1 MKKMSKIA
9 SLSILLACIIIN
21 SSDVSA
27 QNAVC
32 VYCGIPLSA
41 ATRGSD
47 HKPSCQYYTPPRST
61 TTKPATTSSP
71 SSSGS
76 TAEPTPI
83 GPTNVSGT
91 IIQTLVPFL
100 LSSPDP
106 EQTEAEEKAKALE
119 KERVAAENAEKK
131 RIQDEIDQ
139 AKHDK
144 LMESYK
150 TLPGSTSIGFKSL
163 PLSTGNAAKTTDSEP
178 LDTNTV
184 ALQEQ
189 KNFEKDTATWIGL
202 QKKLFNERL
211 ENSNKWASNLS
222 ASLTSKVPPLPYK
235 KFDELQ
241 PGDVLLIAP
250 GKGDLSIG
258 IVWADQLASGSTES
272 SASHTVTFLKEV
284 NGQKLFMDNQPRH
297 GPTIIS
303 ENQFYERYGSR
314 SMDVARLASCGIAQ
328 PLNEAEAE
336 KLFKAAVKMQSDNL
350 KSGGTNYGVRGD
362 NDVVCSEASWAL
374 IKASGRKISGTDFG
388 IKSGIGVDFSP
399 ADFYAQKQY
408 FLVTPL
414 NVSK

>member
-1 MKKMSKIA
+1 MKKIKKI
-9 SLSILLACIIIN
+9 LFLPFLLINIII
-21 SSDVSA
+21 SISDVSA
-27 QNAVC
+27 QNAAC
-32 VYCGIPLSA
+32 VYCGIPMSA

-47 HKPSCQYYTPPRST
+47 HKPSCRYYTPPS
-61 TTKPATTSSP
+61 TTKPSEK
-71 SSSGS
+71 S
-76 TAEPTPI
+76 TVKPTPI
-83 GPTNVSGT
+83 NPTNISGT
-91 IIQTLVPFL
+91 IIETLIPFL
-100 LSSPDP
+100 LTSPDP
-106 EQTEAEEKAKALE
+106 GQTEAEEKAKALE
-119 KERVAAENAEKK
+119 KERIEAENAEKK
-131 RIQDEIDQ
+131 RIQNEIDQ

-150 TLPGSTSIGFKSL
+150 TLPGSESVEFKAL
-163 PLSTGNAAKTTDSEP
+163 PTSTGKVTKTSDSEP
-178 LDTNTV
+178 LDGATV

-189 KNFEKDTATWIGL
+189 TDFENDTATWIGL

-222 ASLTSKVPPLPYK
+222 SSLTSKVPPLPYK

-250 GKGDLSIG
+250 GEKDPSIG

-284 NGQKLFMDNQPRH
+284 NDQKLFMDNQPLQ

-303 ENQFYERYGSR
+303 EKQLIEKYGNR
-314 SMDVARLASCGIAQ
+314 SMDVAQLASCGVAQ
-328 PLNEAEAE
+328 PLNNTEAEN
-336 KLFKAAVKMQSDNL
+336 LFKAAVKMQSDNL
-350 KSGGTNYGVRGD
+350 RSGKTNYGAWGK
-362 NDVVCSEASWAL
+362 NDLVCSEASWAL

-388 IKSGIGVDFSP
+388 IKSDIGINFSP
-399 ADFYAQKQY
+399 ADFYTQKQY